1 MPQSPLKY
9 NFLVKLENLPR
20 TLSGDQVMWRFILLG
35 TESAI
40 KNTQENDES
49 THKFNTKRQRNRSKS
64 FTEVKKILFLGTK
77 TEIG

>member
-9 NFLVKLENLPR
+9 DFLVKLENLPL